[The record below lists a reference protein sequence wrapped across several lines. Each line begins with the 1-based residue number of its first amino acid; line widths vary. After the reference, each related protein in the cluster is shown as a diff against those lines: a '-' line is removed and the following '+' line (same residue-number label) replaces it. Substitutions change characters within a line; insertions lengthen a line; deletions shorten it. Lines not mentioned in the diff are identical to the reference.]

1 MLHRMKRIEKGWDQ
15 MGEAELM
22 AKGPAPAVSVI
33 TPVYNVARYLPE
45 CLDSLL
51 SQRLKDIE
59 FICINDG
66 STDDSPGILKSY
78 SSRDPRIVVID
89 KENSGYGA
97 SMNKGMDAARGEY
110 VGIVESDDFA
120 SPKMFKKL
128 YSFAKRHDCDVVKSN
143 YFEHDDSGDREIRL
157 YDAFPYRRVFDPRR
171 IPSVMRVV
179 PTIWAGLYR
188 RSMLVDNGIRFNET
202 PGASF
207 QDTSFV
213 QKTWMASRRA
223 ALLKDAFLHYRV
235 DNSGSSVKSSTKVFE
250 ICGEYASSESFM
262 AKDPAL
268 VESFAPTL
276 MAMKFDA
283 YCWNY
288 GRISADSRRAFAERW
303 AEEMRG
309 ALDKGWLDP
318 TLLSEADRRRFDV
331 LVADP
336 AAFVDAFGVDSQ
348 GFIME
353 SK

>member
-1 MLHRMKRIEKGWDQ
+1 
-15 MGEAELM
+15 M
-22 AKGPAPAVSVI
+22 AKGSTPAVSVI

-51 SQRLKDIE
+51 SQRLKAIE
-59 FICINDG
+59 FICVNDG
-66 STDDSPGILKSY
+66 STDDSPDILRAY
-78 SSRDPRIVVID
+78 SSLDPRIVVID

-97 SMNKGMDAARGEY
+97 SMNRGIDVARGEY
-110 VGIVESDDFA
+110 IGIVESDDFA

-128 YSFAKRHDCDVVKSN
+128 YSFAKRHDCDLVKSN
-143 YFEHDDSGDREIRL
+143 YYEHDESGDREVRL
-157 YDAFPYRRVFDPRR
+157 YDAFSYRRVFDPRR

-235 DNSGSSVKSSTKVFE
+235 DNSGSSVKSSSKVFE
-250 ICGEYASSESFM
+250 ICGEYASSELFM
-262 AKDPAL
+262 ARDPELA
-268 VESFAPTL
+268 EAFAPTL

-288 GRISADSRRAFAERW
+288 GRISADSRRAFVEQW
-303 AEEMRG
+303 ANEMKEAVR
-309 ALDKGWLDP
+309 KGWMDP
-318 TLLSEADRRRFDV
+318 TLLSEDDRRRFDV

-336 AAFVDAFGVDSQ
+336 VEFVDTFDVDSH
-348 GFIME
+348 GCILDP
-353 SK
+353 K